1 MGKIFLNLTH
11 DFLLPTIPQK
21 SEILTMPLLKENQ
34 FSMKNQLYKLIIKDV
49 TNYCYENCLDYFSK
63 NSAILDVGIGNG
75 VMMKNYHSLIKSKG
89 LKITGIDINK
99 NYLNH
104 CESLIKAYQLESYI
118 EIYNKSVESYFP
130 PEKNYFDF
138 VLFSMSFMLFEDQW
152 LVLDHVK
159 DWLKPSGKIV
169 FFQTMFKEKSSLIDF
184 IKPKLKYLTT
194 IDFGK
199 VTYEDDFFALLNA
212 KNLSVSEDRLIKR
225 EWFNGEYRMIAT
237 CINGQKRK
245 NHLQA
250 QNTIQINPS
259 PI

>member
-1 MGKIFLNLTH
+1 
-11 DFLLPTIPQK
+11 
-21 SEILTMPLLKENQ
+21 
-34 FSMKNQLYKLIIKDV
+34 MKNQLYKLIINDV

-104 CESLIKAYQLESYI
+104 CESLIKTYQLENYI
-118 EIYNKSVESYFP
+118 EIYNKSVESYVP
-130 PEKNYFDF
+130 PKKNYFDF
-138 VLFSMSFMLFEDQW
+138 VLFSMSFMLFKDQW

-169 FFQTMFKEKSSLIDF
+169 FFQTMFKERSTLIDF

-237 CINGQKRK
+237 CINGEKRK
-245 NHLQA
+245 NYLQE
-250 QNTIQINPS
+250 QNTTHINNS